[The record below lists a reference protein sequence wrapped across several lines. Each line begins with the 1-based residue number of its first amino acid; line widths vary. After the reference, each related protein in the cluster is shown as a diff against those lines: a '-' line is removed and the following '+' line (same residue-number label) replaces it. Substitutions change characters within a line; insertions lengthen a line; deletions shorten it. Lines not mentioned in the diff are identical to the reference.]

1 MDRGCRI
8 QKTRAFARHFNNF
21 EWKDLW
27 SYRWFLTLMDHR
39 LDTGDFSAAQARS
52 AQTLVNGKLRKQPEQ
67 ISFGVPNNEVQENHG
82 W

>member
-1 MDRGCRI
+1 
-8 QKTRAFARHFNNF
+8 
-21 EWKDLW
+21 
-27 SYRWFLTLMDHR
+27 MDHR